1 MKQKL
6 NGFLESI
13 QIFQTYS
20 QTNSLIFLFFRIVS
34 HFLKTDN
41 KIINSSQQKLN
52 LTYAKHTITQPCPSK
67 MYVKLSKHYIIY
79 TLQLDIQGILGGG
92 DLGAVINKATQDL
105 IPSLL
110 LNFEQQISEYLREF
124 LLPRI
129 NPFLNNI
136 SLEDLANLMP

>member
-1 MKQKL
+1 
-6 NGFLESI
+6 
-13 QIFQTYS
+13 
-20 QTNSLIFLFFRIVS
+20 
-34 HFLKTDN
+34 
-41 KIINSSQQKLN
+41 
-52 LTYAKHTITQPCPSK
+52 
-67 MYVKLSKHYIIY
+67 MYM
-79 TLQLDIQGILGGG
+79 LQLDIQGILGGG

-110 LNFEQQISEYLREF
+110 LNFERQISEYLREF